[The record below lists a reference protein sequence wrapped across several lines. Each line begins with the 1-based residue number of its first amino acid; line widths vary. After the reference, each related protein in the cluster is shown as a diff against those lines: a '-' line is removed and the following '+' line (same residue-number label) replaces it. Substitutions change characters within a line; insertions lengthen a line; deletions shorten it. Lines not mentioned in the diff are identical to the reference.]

1 MMVNRNV
8 VVQYKRNFLE
18 ASPESGNRFK
28 CSPGEND
35 RKEKEYYEAD
45 SIVHLRNHFK
55 KRLEWFKQIKFRK
68 KYGYMFRERGQK

>member
-35 RKEKEYYEAD
+35 RKEKEY
-45 SIVHLRNHFK
+45 SRNFEYK
-55 KRLEWFKQIKFRK
+55 NVV
-68 KYGYMFRERGQK
+68 GYVP